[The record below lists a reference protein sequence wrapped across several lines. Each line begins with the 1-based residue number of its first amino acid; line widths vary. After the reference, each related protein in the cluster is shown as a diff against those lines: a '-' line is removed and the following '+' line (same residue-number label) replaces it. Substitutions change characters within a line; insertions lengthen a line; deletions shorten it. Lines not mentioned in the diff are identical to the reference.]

1 MWFNIVCLLKISL
14 HCFAF
19 SRKKKKKKDCTN
31 KHCVLNDFVV
41 YFSSRDDTVQHVS
54 SLQSI
59 FRVHDSSAIPHSFFF
74 FRNQADEPYT
84 QCSLHTCLC
93 TWKQTLILLQSNFVW
108 LKIQSSKQNE
118 GFHRKLHE

>member
-74 FRNQADEPYT
+74 SEIRLMSHILSVPYIHV
-84 QCSLHTCLC
+84 CARG
-93 TWKQTLILLQSNFVW
+93 
-108 LKIQSSKQNE
+108 SKP
-118 GFHRKLHE
+118 